1 MAVAQTVAALHTSN
15 DTCARHADAVRR
27 RVHGELSFATVRHA
41 ECESPAKGPT
51 RATETMKA
59 TTLLERHHRNLKQL
73 CEAVEQGS
81 ASIRESL
88 LPQLAGDLLAHLAVE
103 AQVFYPAIL
112 DVMGKDAIVVQSR
125 MRQRHGRATD
135 AIREALAASVDSE
148 EFERVIRALKV
159 VIEVHAQEEEEAL
172 FPRIEHALEAEES
185 RALARAMMRLY
196 HSKVEEGCE
205 RASTAVCDRVEAV
218 AS

>member
-1 MAVAQTVAALHTSN
+1 
-15 DTCARHADAVRR
+15 
-27 RVHGELSFATVRHA
+27 
-41 ECESPAKGPT
+41 
-51 RATETMKA
+51 MKA
-59 TTLLERHHRNLKQL
+59 TTLLERHHGNLKQL

-112 DVMGKDAIVVQSR
+112 EGMGKDALVVQSR
-125 MRQRHGRATD
+125 VRQRHGRATD
-135 AIREALAASVDSE
+135 AIREALAASFDSE

-172 FPRIEHALEAEES
+172 FPRIERALEADES
-185 RALARAMMRLY
+185 RALAREMMRLY
-196 HSKVEEGCE
+196 HSKVEEGCQ
-205 RASTAVCDRVEAV
+205 RADSPVCEPAEA
-218 AS
+218 AAL

>member
-1 MAVAQTVAALHTSN
+1 MTRVLATRMRFDGRSWRILFREGSA
-15 DTCARHADAVRR
+15 R
-27 RVHGELSFATVRHA
+27 RVREPVKG
-41 ECESPAKGPT
+41 AK

-59 TTLLERHHRNLKQL
+59 TTLLERHHRNLNQL
-73 CEAVEQGS
+73 CETVEQGS

-112 DVMGKDAIVVQSR
+112 EVIGKDAIVVQSR

-135 AIREALAASVDSE
+135 AIREALATSLDSH

-172 FPRIEHALEAEES
+172 FPRIERALDAEES
-185 RALARAMMRLY
+185 RALAREMMRLY

-205 RASTAVCDRVEAV
+205 GARTAFCDPAEA
-218 AS
+218 AAP